1 MSSPSIT
8 CAIDYITHV
17 KRCFFSKLP
26 IVNFETIYEKAAENA
41 GQYRYRLRLANGDF
55 LAMSER
61 FTIEGGKINVTK
73 YSFHWQDGTG
83 QLRKRWDNA
92 PHHAELSTFPHHLHN
107 GTEEMVL
114 PHPPMTALEVL
125 KIIEDN

>member
-1 MSSPSIT
+1 MNEVINYLHRLKAMIT
-8 CAIDYITHV
+8 TQNAIVEFTITNEQ
-17 KRCFFSKLP
+17 
-26 IVNFETIYEKAAENA
+26 ITEKI

-61 FTIEGGKINVTK
+61 FTVEDGQINVTK
-73 YSFHWQDGTG
+73 YSFHWQDSTG

-107 GTEEMVL
+107 GAEEMAL

-125 KIIEDN
+125 KIIGE